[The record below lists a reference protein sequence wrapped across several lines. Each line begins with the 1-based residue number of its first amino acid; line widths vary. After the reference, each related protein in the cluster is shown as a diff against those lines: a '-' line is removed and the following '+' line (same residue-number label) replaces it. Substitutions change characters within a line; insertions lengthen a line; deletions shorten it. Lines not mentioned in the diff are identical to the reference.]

1 VQIYGLIIY
10 FSKQFYFK
18 FGFFAESLSTP

>member
-10 FSKQFYFK
+10 FSNQIYFK
-18 FGFFAESLSTP
+18 FGFFAEKQPTP